1 MRKIYC
7 TECKKYKELKKLK
20 ISYICDKTLLLVF
33 VISVV
38 VKMKKHLK
46 KKNQLKRCKSLV

>member
-33 VISVV
+33 VISVL